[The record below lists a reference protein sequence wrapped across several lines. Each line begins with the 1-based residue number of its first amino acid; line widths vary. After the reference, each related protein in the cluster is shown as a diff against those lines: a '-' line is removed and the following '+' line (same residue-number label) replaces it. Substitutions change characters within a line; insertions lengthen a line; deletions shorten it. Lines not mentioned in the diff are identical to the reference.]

1 MNLHADTLM
10 ADDIALVAALG
21 QAARPTA
28 PASLILVI
36 GAALAPLAEAA
47 DLRAAGVRCV
57 CLATPEQA
65 LDAAPSVRFDS
76 VVLHAHGLAGQM
88 SVWLSHLREGL
99 GCPIVLVAD
108 QADEIDEILA
118 LELGADAFL
127 VRPLSPRRLRA
138 HLARLTQ
145 QWHASLGG
153 GRAAEQAWAAAAA
166 PLALGSWKVDRAR
179 SRLCCGS
186 TIVKLTDGQMGLL
199 TCLAEARGA
208 IVPRRQLHSMLNSRQ
223 ELADRSVDVY
233 VSRLRRLL
241 LRCNVTDFEVLTVRG
256 RGYALHVQPAA
267 TH

>member
-1 MNLHADTLM
+1 MNLHTDIA
-10 ADDIALVAALG
+10 AAEDIALIAAPDR
-21 QAARPTA
+21 AARPPA

-36 GAALAPLAEAA
+36 GAALAPVAEAA

-57 CLATPEQA
+57 CVATPEQG

-76 VVLHAHGLAGQM
+76 VVLHAHGLAGQA
-88 SVWLSHLREGL
+88 SVWLSRLRESL

-118 LELGADAFL
+118 LELGADAYL

-138 HLARLTQ
+138 HLSRLTL
-145 QWHASLGG
+145 QWHASLGSA
-153 GRAAEQAWAAAAA
+153 RAAAQAWATAAA
-166 PLALGSWKVDRAR
+166 PLVLGRWQVDRAR

-186 TIVKLTDGQMGLL
+186 TIVQLTESQTALL
-199 TCLAEARGA
+199 LCLAEARGA
-208 IVPRRQLHSMLNSRQ
+208 IVPRRQLHGTLNRRH

-241 LRCNVTDFEVLTVRG
+241 QRCRVTDIDVLTVRG
-256 RGYALHVQPAA
+256 RGYALHVTQAA

>member
-1 MNLHADTLM
+1 MNLHADTTM
-10 ADDIALVAALG
+10 ADDIALVAAPG
-21 QAARPTA
+21 QTARPPA

-36 GAALAPLAEAA
+36 GAALAPVAAAA

-57 CLATPEQA
+57 CVATPEQG

-76 VVLHAHGLAGQM
+76 VVLHANGLAGLA
-88 SVWLSHLREGL
+88 SAWLSRLRESL
-99 GCPIVLVAD
+99 SCPIVLVAD

-118 LELGADAFL
+118 LEMGADAFL

-145 QWHASLGG
+145 QWHASLCS
-153 GRAAEQAWAAAAA
+153 GRAAAQARAAAAA
-166 PLALGSWKVDRAR
+166 PLALGRWKVDRAR

-186 TIVKLTDGQMGLL
+186 TTVQLAEGQMALL
-199 TCLAEARGA
+199 LCLAEARGA
-208 IVPRRQLHSMLNSRQ
+208 IVPRRQLHGTLNSRQ

-241 LRCNVTDFEVLTVRG
+241 QRCRVTDIDVLTVRG
-256 RGYALHVQPAA
+256 RGYALHVTQAA